1 MPAGSNPAKMRRAA
15 VTGSRNAAMPAIT
28 APGAPA
34 RYPAATDCV
43 STITGGTGI
52 VKDSR
57 RRTLATA
64 AKMWY
69 NYPPKYN

>member
-1 MPAGSNPAKMRRAA
+1 MSMSAAQARRQAVAQALEEAYAGIEAGDGGPF
-15 VTGSRNAAMPAIT
+15 
-28 APGAPA
+28 
-34 RYPAATDCV
+34 
-43 STITGGTGI
+43 GTGI